1 MPKTLERNKQKKDDT
16 MINENENEILII
28 RKAFKDDRR
37 IIEKTPDEE
46 RKIDLKY
53 YQGGSVYLTEDNE
66 YIDLEIQNRDYDIED
81 HINYIE
87 FAEQLYEKQKK
98 KVNVYIYCNPKIKI
112 NIEMY
117 NIKSDADFKLKLSQ
131 IQNPSKLKK
140 IRQKL
145 RK

>member
-1 MPKTLERNKQKKDDT
+1 MPKTLERNKQKKDDK
-16 MINENENEILII
+16 MIEENEILLI
-28 RKAFKDDRR
+28 RKAFNDDRK

-46 RKIDLKY
+46 RRIDLKY

-81 HINYIE
+81 HLNYIE

-112 NIEMY
+112 KIEMY
-117 NIKSDADFKLKLSQ
+117 NIKSHADFKIKISQ
-131 IQNPSKLKK
+131 MQNKSKLNK

-145 RK
+145 RR

>member
-28 RKAFKDDRR
+28 RKAFNDDRR

>member
-1 MPKTLERNKQKKDDT
+1 
-16 MINENENEILII
+16 MIEENEILLI
-28 RKAFKDDRR
+28 RKAFNDDRK

-46 RKIDLKY
+46 RRIDLKY

-81 HINYIE
+81 HLNYIE

-112 NIEMY
+112 KIEMY
-117 NIKSDADFKLKLSQ
+117 NIKSHADFKIKISQ
-131 IQNPSKLKK
+131 MQNKSKLNK

-145 RK
+145 RR

>member
-1 MPKTLERNKQKKDDT
+1 
-16 MINENENEILII
+16 MINENEILLI
-28 RKAFKDDRR
+28 RKAFKDDRK

-46 RKIDLKY
+46 RKIDLEY

-117 NIKSDADFKLKLSQ
+117 NIKSHADFKLKISQ
-131 IQNPSKLKK
+131 IQNPGKLKK